1 MKLNT
6 IARTVAA
13 VILSLGAV
21 AIAVAPASA
30 GERDG
35 SPMPFT
41 PPYVAPCNNGR

>member
-13 VILSLGAV
+13 VILSLAAV

-30 GERDG
+30 GEHHNG
-35 SPMPFT
+35 GPMPFT
-41 PPYVAPCNNGR
+41 PPYVAPCDGR